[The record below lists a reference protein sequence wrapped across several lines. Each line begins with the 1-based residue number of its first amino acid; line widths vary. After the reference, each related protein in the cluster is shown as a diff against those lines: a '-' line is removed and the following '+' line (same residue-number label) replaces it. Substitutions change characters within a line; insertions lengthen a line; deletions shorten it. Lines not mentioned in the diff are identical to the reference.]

1 MSRQSIWTIVA
12 LLALAGG
19 AIWFFNNFER
29 VPDREWTGY
38 QGEARRNSFL
48 AAERL
53 LDRMGLTVRHL
64 KTPIELRELPVNG
77 TLILPARR
85 NALAPVER
93 ERLVE
98 WVAGGGHLVVENEP
112 QRLPDPILDSL
123 GVKREPVKK
132 PGPQR
137 PTELRL
143 PHSPGPLRVSFAS
156 AQTLVAPESAFRV
169 QGAAATHL
177 VHLRSGRGRV
187 TVLNDLGFMRNP
199 AIGQHDH
206 AEFLWQL
213 VGFQPGTAA
222 VFVFDNPQKLSLVQ
236 WLADNAW
243 TVLAAG
249 ALLLAVWLWRTAPRF
264 GPIAPDPEPVR
275 RRLLDH
281 LRASGRFQWSAGGAA
296 TLAEAAR
303 EGALRRVARAQTD
316 FAALA
321 PTEQRARLAAQF
333 DLPVEEA
340 ARVLRPAQNLQPAE
354 FVAAMRV
361 FQRIH
366 ERLARRQDTRT
377 GTGER

>member
-1 MSRQSIWTIVA
+1 MSRQSLWTIVG
-12 LLALAGG
+12 LLAVAGG

-53 LDRMGLTVRHL
+53 LDRMGLAVRHL
-64 KTPIELRELPVNG
+64 KTPLELRELPPNG

-93 ERLVE
+93 ERLAE
-98 WVAGGGHLVVENEP
+98 WVAAGGHLVVENEL

-123 GVKREPVKK
+123 GVRREPVKK
-132 PGPQR
+132 PGQQR
-137 PTELRL
+137 PTDVRL
-143 PHSPGPLRVSFAS
+143 PHSPAALKVNFAS
-156 AQTLVAPESAFRV
+156 GQTLVAPEGAFRV
-169 QGAAATHL
+169 QGASATHL
-177 VHLRSGRGRV
+177 VHFRVGRGQV
-187 TVLNDLGFMRNP
+187 TVLNDLGFLRNW
-199 AIGQHDH
+199 AIGSHDH

-213 VGFQPGTAA
+213 VRFAPGTAA
-222 VFVFDNPQKLSLVQ
+222 VFVFDNPQKLSLAG

-243 TVLAAG
+243 AVLAAG
-249 ALLLAVWLWRTAPRF
+249 ALLLVVWLWRIAPRF
-264 GPIAPDPEPVR
+264 GPMAPDAEPAR

-303 EGALRRVARAQTD
+303 EAALRRVARAHTD
-316 FAALA
+316 FAALTPA
-321 PTEQRARLAAQF
+321 EQRARLAAQF
-333 DLPVEEA
+333 DLPAEEA
-340 ARVLRPAQNLQPAE
+340 ARVLRPGRDAQPAE

-366 ERLARRQDTRT
+366 ERLTRR
-377 GTGER
+377 